1 MAEKDHHL
9 MKRKTGRYWLDL
21 HPLLSFFMKALP
33 TAIMVLSL
41 SIPLCLTSCWKTA
54 SEKKARQLVED
65 ALYQMEGSRE
75 ALEDLHELNE
85 KISQLGERW
94 KKLQDT
100 IAEGLSLVGLVNVDI
115 EVAQASLEKAYQY
128 LQEVISLQGAGK
140 YGEYA
145 RMAQDAVR
153 RQLEALQTN
162 RLLAST
168 LADLLYLVEKAET
181 KEQLQYYTDELTRL
195 SQKLQEEYA
204 RAAEMA
210 SEADRFFKE
219 NHL

>member
-1 MAEKDHHL
+1 MMGYCHL
-9 MKRKTGRYWLDL
+9 VRKWKWGNGMDN
-21 HPLLSFFMKALP
+21 HPSVSSIKALSL
-33 TAIMVLSL
+33 TMIALFALTLSL
-41 SIPLCLTSCWKTA
+41 CLVGCWKSA
-54 SEKKARQLVED
+54 SEKRARQLVED

-75 ALEDLHELNE
+75 AFEDLHELND

-94 KKLQDT
+94 TKLEDT

-115 EVAQASLEKAYQY
+115 ESVQTSLEKADLY
-128 LQEVISLQGAGK
+128 LQEAISLKGTGK

-145 RMAQDAVR
+145 KLAGAAVR
-153 RQLEALQTN
+153 GQLEALQTN

-168 LADLLYLVEKAET
+168 LADLLFIVEKAET
-181 KEQLQYYTDELTRL
+181 KDQLQYYTDELTRL
-195 SQKLQEEYA
+195 SQKLREEYA

-210 SEADRFFKE
+210 SEADRYFEE